1 MDHMVVTLM
10 FNEGTSM
17 SGVNGH
23 TLAGHIELSADKFDI
38 DLSGDIDIS
47 SLMQVSKLNLS
58 FLATSDNLNDYL
70 GDKVHPTTQEFND
83 FDVLGKSVESAN
95 ISNARD
101 VREEVFT
108 AEQEKEKEL
117 EEQQDNFVAVLA
129 IIQENLRPEDVEFQ
143 TWNVGGQDWQVSN
156 AGIQATIARIEH
168 DLDGMAEEYGL
179 DEQQKQDLVDL
190 KDELKGKSA
199 EEQQAILDRVAKE
212 NPAVAK
218 AFMNDAENQ
227 SAELKSVY
235 DHNVQA
241 EVANDVIV
249 TASDSFDDFSSAPVL
264 SANFNPNAI
273 GEVPVVD
280 GQIAKVEPS
289 VGYGLG

>member
-1 MDHMVVTLM
+1 MVVTLM

>member
-1 MDHMVVTLM
+1 MVVTLM

-23 TLAGHIELSADKFDI
+23 TLAEHIELSADKFDI

-58 FLATSDNLNDYL
+58 FLATSDNLNDYI

-117 EEQQDNFVAVLA
+117 KEQQDNFVAVLA

-212 NPAVAK
+212 NPALAK

-227 SAELKSVY
+227 SAELKSEFM
-235 DHNVQA
+235 HKTQA
-241 EVANDVIV
+241 KVANDVTV
-249 TASDSFDDFSSAPVL
+249 TASDSFDDFSSAPIL

-289 VGYGLG
+289 VEYGLG